1 VGRFLDACR
10 CEMGFGGVRF
20 LGRGDGWGVGG
31 WERRGGLVALVCW
44 EGVVGVLNLG
54 GCYGC
59 CCCRCN
65 SLLIW

>member
-44 EGVVGVLNLG
+44 EGVVGVLE
-54 GCYGC
+54 
-59 CCCRCN
+59 
-65 SLLIW
+65 SWWLLWLLLLSV